1 MSDDSS
7 GSVTISLGGTIM
19 AVVAAAMSWVV
30 NKSIGWAVVHFFC
43 GVFYV
48 LYASCAHTEEIN
60 EAIISATEDGDK

>member
-1 MSDDSS
+1 MSHSS
-7 GSVTISLGGTIM
+7 QPMVRATARATFPVFGI
-19 AVVAAAMSWVV
+19 AAAAMSWVV

-60 EAIISATEDGDK
+60 AAIEAVTK